1 MCAAICVGLLVL
13 LVGGSLG
20 FWGLK
25 KRKFIKL
32 KQKFFERNGGLLL
45 GSVKNAK
52 TFTAED
58 LKKATNNYHPTRVIG
73 QGRFGVVYKGILQ
86 NNQIVAIKKSKFCDQ
101 SQVAEFIN
109 EISLLTTI
117 IHKNIVR
124 LLGFCLETE
133 VPLLV
138 YEYISN
144 DTLFDQIHVQNSLL
158 SWEKRMKIALET
170 ANGLAYL
177 HFKTEVPIL
186 HRDIKSSNV
195 LLDNNFTAKI
205 ADFGASRLKPID
217 ETHLTTLVQGT
228 LGYLDPEYFHTSQLT
243 DRSDVYSFGVV
254 LAELI
259 TGRKSV
265 SSENPECE
273 RNLAKL
279 FVTAVNEE
287 GIDKILDD

>member
-1 MCAAICVGLLVL
+1 MKDI
-13 LVGGSLG
+13 
-20 FWGLK
+20 W
-25 KRKFIKL
+25 
-32 KQKFFERNGGLLL
+32 Q
-45 GSVKNAK
+45 
-52 TFTAED
+52 T
-58 LKKATNNYHPTRVIG
+58 
-73 QGRFGVVYKGILQ
+73 
-86 NNQIVAIKKSKFCDQ
+86 
-101 SQVAEFIN
+101 
-109 EISLLTTI
+109 
-117 IHKNIVR
+117 
-124 LLGFCLETE
+124 ETE

-138 YEYISN
+138 YECISN

>member
-1 MCAAICVGLLVL
+1 MDLPICIL
-13 LVGGSLG
+13 
-20 FWGLK
+20 
-25 KRKFIKL
+25 KL
-32 KQKFFERNGGLLL
+32 KCPFCTG
-45 GSVKNAK
+45 
-52 TFTAED
+52 TF
-58 LKKATNNYHPTRVIG
+58 
-73 QGRFGVVYKGILQ
+73 
-86 NNQIVAIKKSKFCDQ
+86 
-101 SQVAEFIN
+101 
-109 EISLLTTI
+109 
-117 IHKNIVR
+117 
-124 LLGFCLETE
+124 
-133 VPLLV
+133 
-138 YEYISN
+138 
-144 DTLFDQIHVQNSLL
+144 
-158 SWEKRMKIALET
+158 
-170 ANGLAYL
+170 
-177 HFKTEVPIL
+177 
-186 HRDIKSSNV
+186 KSSNV

-205 ADFGASRLKPID
+205 ADFGASRLKAID